1 MPTSV
6 MQSALL
12 RTVFVRVF
20 VGSVAVNAVLGIW
33 ALLSSDFGETQG
45 KVLLTSFLV
54 SAAMLS
60 VLVNTPAMRRRVAW
74 PAPLVGAATGAI
86 GFVLL
91 IGFVWFDPG
100 ADAWWKTVGSLLA
113 VAAGATLGANLELL
127 EVPERLGFA
136 RLVAAGLI
144 TTLVGLVLFG
154 IWANPDD
161 EVYAR
166 TLGVNA
172 VLVAAATLVV
182 PVLARF
188 AGRAATPATT
198 VITCTCPECGAT
210 FEVQDRGLAPSKYS
224 VKPAGA

>member
-1 MPTSV
+1 MAGTTTSTSV

-74 PAPLVGAATGAI
+74 PAPHVGAATGAI

-100 ADAWWKTVGSLLA
+100 ADAWWKTVGSLLT
-113 VAAGATLGANLELL
+113 VAAGATLGANLEL
-127 EVPERLGFA
+127 
-136 RLVAAGLI
+136 
-144 TTLVGLVLFG
+144 
-154 IWANPDD
+154 
-161 EVYAR
+161 
-166 TLGVNA
+166 
-172 VLVAAATLVV
+172 
-182 PVLARF
+182 
-188 AGRAATPATT
+188 
-198 VITCTCPECGAT
+198 
-210 FEVQDRGLAPSKYS
+210 
-224 VKPAGA
+224 